1 MLAKEAIIV
10 ILLPGPALNVK
21 RNSLLVFNTTL
32 VASRKANALVGSSAG
47 GKSFESGSMTT
58 VRTLFKPMLKAHAHS
73 AHVHVTFDASNI
85 PALSSSCA
93 DENDFFSSVSAA
105 SSDAASASGQKMS
118 KKPRKKARARTH
130 ADLCTTPL
138 PAPSDEIH
146 QTCQSGTKRAS
157 ERGMRN

>member
-1 MLAKEAIIV
+1 MSKEIHSSCSTLHSLHLVNPMLW
-10 ILLPGPALNVK
+10 LALQ
-21 RNSLLVFNTTL
+21 L
-32 VASRKANALVGSSAG
+32 VANHFNA
-47 GKSFESGSMTT
+47 GSMTT